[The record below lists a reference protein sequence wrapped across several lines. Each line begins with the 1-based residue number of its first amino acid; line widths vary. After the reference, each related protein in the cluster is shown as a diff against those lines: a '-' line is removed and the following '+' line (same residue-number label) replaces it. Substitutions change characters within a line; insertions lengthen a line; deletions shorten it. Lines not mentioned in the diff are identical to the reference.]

1 MFLRVQSMF
10 QQMCL
15 INGTYSMPGMRGKY
29 SEACFQR
36 LPHITAVPAAE
47 LRLPWDSSQG
57 HMGSGGGISFE
68 VCIDETGLPW
78 WLRW

>member
-1 MFLRVQSMF
+1 
-10 QQMCL
+10 
-15 INGTYSMPGMRGKY
+15 MPGMRGKY